1 LPNTKHRFFLFL
13 TALTFSAALNAQ
25 TCPSS
30 SVVRFQTT
38 LGGIDVVLTPSVTP
52 LTVANFMSY
61 VCSGAYTSG
70 YFDADMTKPY
80 SGGTIIHRS
89 LNANSLSSSGETSAF
104 YLIQGG
110 GFAVD
115 PSQANLPNLILQSPP
130 ITNEFSASNT
140 PGTLAMAQYNGD
152 INSATN
158 QWFINVSDNSS
169 QLDSQK
175 FTVFGSVA
183 NDASMAVVTAINA
196 LPTFSVS
203 TVGAGQLSDWPL
215 QNYVSGITK
224 PANYIF
230 LNSVAPIAPVTSAA
244 SFQSAAT
251 FASLSTTGIS
261 PGEIITL
268 YGTELGPTQL
278 TTLQLDSTGTL
289 VTNLLEGTQV
299 LFNGIPGPMIFTT
312 TGQISTI
319 VPYGIAG
326 QSTVSVVVSYLGI
339 QTSAN
344 SFKVVPANPGLFTL
358 NSSGKGDASIIQT
371 DGTVVS
377 SSNPA
382 SPGNVL
388 ELYGEGY
395 GTISPAFPDG
405 AVVTS
410 TPNIPV
416 TLLIDGKTVPT
427 SYTGPAYGDVSG
439 VLQINF
445 TVPQP
450 MAPGS
455 HQIQIQVGSAV
466 SPMGVTL
473 ATQ

>member
-1 LPNTKHRFFLFL
+1 
-13 TALTFSAALNAQ
+13 
-25 TCPSS
+25 
-30 SVVRFQTT
+30 
-38 LGGIDVVLTPSVTP
+38 
-52 LTVANFMSY
+52 MSY

-70 YFDADMTKPY
+70 YFDADMTKRY

-89 LNANSLSSSGETSAF
+89 LNASNQTPVF

-115 PSQANLPNLILQSPP
+115 SSQANLPNLIPQNAAV
-130 ITNEFSASNT
+130 TNEFSASNT
-140 PGTLAMAQYNGD
+140 AGTLAMAQYNGD

-158 QWFINVSDNSS
+158 QWYFNVSDNSS

-183 NDASMAVVTAINA
+183 NDASTAVLTAINA

-203 TVGAGQLSDWPL
+203 TVGEGPLADWPL

-230 LNSVAPIAPVTSAA
+230 VNSIAPIAPVTSAA

-289 VTNLLEGTQV
+289 VTNVLEGTQV
-299 LFNGIPGPMIFTT
+299 LFNSIPGPMIFTS

-326 QSTVSVVVSYLGI
+326 QSTVNVVVSYLGQ
-339 QTSAN
+339 QTN
-344 SFKVVPANPGLFTL
+344 SITFKVVPANPGLFTL
-358 NSSGKGDASIIQT
+358 NSSGKGDASIIQL

-382 SPGNVL
+382 SPSDTL

-395 GTISPAFPDG
+395 GAISPAFPDG

-427 SYTGPAYGDVSG
+427 SYTGPAYGDVNG

-445 TVPQP
+445 TVPQQ

-466 SPMGVTL
+466 SPTGVTL
-473 ATQ
+473 ATQGTH